1 MEGGTEPGNNWWLSG
16 CDGRERGR
24 GTKGSSQAS
33 TLCTWEGS
41 GSIDQENQGTRARVG
56 LENEFSSG
64 HAKFVMS
71 GRDPDGEAVD
81 MSYVARDPD

>member
-1 MEGGTEPGNNWWLSG
+1 M
-16 CDGRERGR
+16 
-24 GTKGSSQAS
+24 
-33 TLCTWEGS
+33 CTWEDS
-41 GSIDQENQGTRARVG
+41 GPIDQENQGTRARVG

-71 GRDPDGEAVD
+71 GRDPDGDAVD